1 MHPYKLVSA
10 ALLALST
17 LTAMAQGYPTRP
29 VMLIVPTAPST
40 GTDVTGRFL
49 AERLSKEWNVGVVVE
64 NRIGANGIIAADTV
78 AKASPDGYT
87 LLMGLSAL
95 YANKSLYKSLPFDP
109 VKDFRVLLGLNDLF
123 LALVVRT
130 DSPFNSV
137 QDLVNYARANP
148 GKVTYGSGGAGSTT
162 HLGPAL
168 LASMANVQMLHVPYR
183 GAATALTDTMSGQ
196 VDFAFT
202 AIATANPQ
210 VNGGRMRALAVSG
223 MRRSKGMPTVPTM
236 NELGFTGF
244 NVLSKTFL
252 AAPAGL
258 PDPIADKIT
267 AAVTKIIRSPEYQ
280 KFLEAQGFEPDT
292 TTPQAYQHNADEEIK
307 HWADIVRLTGAKV
320 E

>member
-1 MHPYKLVSA
+1 MVA

-17 LTAMAQGYPTRP
+17 FAATAEDYPAHSIRL
-29 VMLIVPTAPST
+29 VVPTAAST
-40 GTDVTGRFL
+40 GTDATGRFL
-49 AERLSKEWNVGVVVE
+49 AERLAKEWNVGVVVE
-64 NRIGANGIIAADTV
+64 NRIGANGIMAAENV
-78 AKASPDGYT
+78 ARAAPDGYT
-87 LLMGLSAL
+87 LLMGLSPM
-95 YANKSLYKSLPFDP
+95 YANKALYKSLPYDP
-109 VKDFRVLLGLNDLF
+109 VKDFRVLLGLSDLF

-130 DSPFNSV
+130 ESPFNSV

-168 LASMANVQMLHVPYR
+168 LASMANVQMVHVPYR
-183 GAATALTDTMSGQ
+183 GAATALTDTISGQ

-210 VNGGRMRALAVSG
+210 VAGGRMRALAVSG
-223 MRRSKGMPTVPTM
+223 LRRSKGMPDVPTM

-258 PDPIADKIT
+258 PDPIAEKIT
-267 AAVTKIIRSPEYQ
+267 STVTKIIHSPEYQ
-280 KFLEAQGFEPDT
+280 KFLDAQGFEPET
-292 TTPQAYQHNADEEIK
+292 ATPQAYQRNAEEEIK
-307 HWADIVRLTGAKV
+307 HWADIVRVTGAKV